1 MALTFDKEAFRL
13 DLSKMLVKNERII
26 LMNLNRIGLNFVTN
40 ARTIDTYKD
49 QTGNLRSSIGYVIT
63 HNGVMVVNNFEAT
76 LNEDGREQGEQYAI
90 ELSNQTPGKYVL
102 ICVAGMNY
110 AGYVEAMGYDVITGS
125 ELLAKQD
132 FKKYFKL

>member
-1 MALTFDKEAFRL
+1 MALTFDKETFRL
-13 DLSKMLVKNERII
+13 DLSKMLVRNENII

-63 HNGVMVVNNFEAT
+63 TDGVVITDNFEAT

-90 ELSNQTPGKYVL
+90 EISSKERGKYVL
-102 ICVAGMNY
+102 VCVAGMNY